1 MPRSVRQYV
10 TWSAAS
16 WARRNA
22 FTRLLHHWDQQMAV
36 IVQIA
41 GSKRWQLW
49 RPMFPSPM
57 REYQESFRVW
67 DPGFIPR
74 WEAMGPDLEVDLR
87 PGQSLLLPR
96 GWVHNPHALDS
107 EVRSI
112 HLTFAIRERTPVW
125 VAEKLIGQLIE
136 KDTFRRV
143 ILPGDLGGH
152 QLSQHVREVRQALV
166 DHLAGLDV
174 DAFAQALHRA
184 AVSEKEYAP

>member
-1 MPRSVRQYV
+1 MHAFVTPPGRQG
-10 TWSAAS
+10 
-16 WARRNA
+16 
-22 FTRLLHHWDQQMAV
+22 LLHHWDQQMAV
-36 IVQIA
+36 IAQIA
-41 GSKRWQLW
+41 GIKRWRLW
-49 RPMFPSPM
+49 RPMFPFPM

-96 GWVHNPHALDS
+96 GWVHHPHALDS

-125 VAEKLIGQLIE
+125 VAEKLIGQVIE
-136 KDTFRRV
+136 KDSFRRI

-152 QLSQHVREVRQALV
+152 RLSQHVRDVRQALV

-174 DAFAQALHRA
+174 DDFAQALHRA
-184 AVSEKEYAP
+184 AVSEKEYTT